1 MSLQHYINKR
11 VLILTVDGRTLLGTL
26 LSTDQ
31 LTNLVL
37 SQTVERIIRTPDDPE
52 PSSQVEHGLYL
63 IRGDN
68 VVICGEVDEEID
80 GGIDWAKVKGA
91 VVKGTK
97 SVWSWQFAVPLAIC
111 FLVHSRWMHDT
122 SFSPKKMKTR
132 MIYMKCNYLEAA
144 ELDENRCS
152 LKLPYLFILATI
164 WVASRIIP
172 GLDNLLLQGFDFVRA
187 RGFQNTLS
195 TLHLNRRSIH

>member
-1 MSLQHYINKR
+1 MSLQSYINKK

-37 SQTVERIIRTPDDPE
+37 AHTVERIIRTPDDPE

-68 VVICGEVDEEID
+68 VVICGEVDEEVD
-80 GGIDWAKVKGA
+80 GGIDWAKVKGD

-97 SVWSWQFAVPLAIC
+97 NI
-111 FLVHSRWMHDT
+111 
-122 SFSPKKMKTR
+122 
-132 MIYMKCNYLEAA
+132 
-144 ELDENRCS
+144 
-152 LKLPYLFILATI
+152 
-164 WVASRIIP
+164 
-172 GLDNLLLQGFDFVRA
+172 
-187 RGFQNTLS
+187 
-195 TLHLNRRSIH
+195 

>member
-1 MSLQHYINKR
+1 MELLIWR
-11 VLILTVDGRTLLGTL
+11 VKEDETRENSSAALVRDIGHFLSRLRAEAFSKKVIILTVDGRTLIGTL

-80 GGIDWAKVKGA
+80 GGIDWAKVKGQ

-97 SVWSWQFAVPLAIC
+97 NI
-111 FLVHSRWMHDT
+111 
-122 SFSPKKMKTR
+122 
-132 MIYMKCNYLEAA
+132 
-144 ELDENRCS
+144 
-152 LKLPYLFILATI
+152 
-164 WVASRIIP
+164 
-172 GLDNLLLQGFDFVRA
+172 
-187 RGFQNTLS
+187 
-195 TLHLNRRSIH
+195 